1 MANSKIIIVEGPQ
14 GVGKTTITDFIRN
27 TVPYT
32 NLYRLSGTS
41 DSSKSGKSKSI
52 KMYDDLIEYIG
63 KLQNMSINLLFDRT
77 FFTEEIYCRLGLK
90 DYSFTDEYEK
100 LIEKLSKMDFEIY
113 YITLYL
119 DDTEVYINR
128 LKRSGKAVVKY
139 SKFDKNNSINQQE
152 EYLKMADEIKEN
164 YPQINVHKV
173 NSNKPLKEV
182 EQEILDIINNKKATN
197 LK

>member
-27 TVPYT
+27 IVPYT

-41 DSSKSGKSKSI
+41 DSSKSGKIKSK
-52 KMYDDLIEYIG
+52 KMYADLIEYIE

-90 DYSFTDEYEK
+90 DYSFTDEYAK
-100 LIEKLSKMDFEIY
+100 LIDRLSKMDFEIY

-119 DDTEVYINR
+119 DDTEVYVKR

-164 YPQINVHKV
+164 YPQIKVYKV

-182 EQEILDIINNKKATN
+182 EQEILDIINN
-197 LK
+197 

>member
-27 TVPYT
+27 IVPYT

-41 DSSKSGKSKSI
+41 DSSKSGKIKSK
-52 KMYDDLIEYIG
+52 KMYADLIEYIE

-90 DYSFTDEYEK
+90 DYSFTDEYAK
-100 LIEKLSKMDFEIY
+100 LIDRLSKMDFEIY

-119 DDTEVYINR
+119 DDTEVYEER

-152 EYLKMADEIKEN
+152 EYLKMADEIKDN
-164 YPQINVHKV
+164 YPQIKVYKV

-182 EQEILDIINNKKATN
+182 EQEIIDIINNKRDTN
-197 LK
+197 

>member
-41 DSSKSGKSKSI
+41 DSSKSGKIKSK
-52 KMYDDLIEYIG
+52 KMYADLIEYIE

-90 DYSFTDEYEK
+90 DYSFTDEYAK
-100 LIEKLSKMDFEIY
+100 LIDRLSKMDFEIY

-119 DDTEVYINR
+119 DDTEVYEER

-164 YPQINVHKV
+164 YPQIKVYKV

-182 EQEILDIINNKKATN
+182 EQEILDIINN
-197 LK
+197 